1 MKKYLLLILFTVS
14 CFISCNNTKD
24 ANNKN
29 NSSDTVTITDALG
42 REVTL
47 KKDIKKI
54 ISIDRGFIP
63 QTLKALGKD
72 DLLAATGGVYPQSGP
87 YNTDRSDN
95 FYIVTNILSI
105 PNVGWAGYGS
115 YNFEKILEVS
125 PDVIIIVPYGSL
137 SENSYHQELINRIEN
152 EFKIPVIIL
161 NDHTIATNLNAYY
174 NNIRIISKVV
184 NTEDKSE
191 ELIKKLQGYVD
202 LASSFKKD
210 NDTDKMLFLGLT
222 DSETGAG
229 YVHGKDY
236 GGAAYTTSIL
246 GISNSYEKSEMPILG
261 AEEILEM
268 NPDIIAMIDS
278 PQYSKAVETYTKNA
292 VFQNINAVKNKRVYS
307 MGQVL
312 WWSDPKLL
320 LPVQLLLFSYIYYMP
335 ENVNIRE
342 VYDNYM
348 SDIFG
353 IKETDKLIV
362 LHKLEPFFEQ
372 IKN

>member
-1 MKKYLLLILFTVS
+1 M
-14 CFISCNNTKD
+14 
-24 ANNKN
+24 
-29 NSSDTVTITDALG
+29 
-42 REVTL
+42 
-47 KKDIKKI
+47 
-54 ISIDRGFIP
+54 
-63 QTLKALGKD
+63 
-72 DLLAATGGVYPQSGP
+72 
-87 YNTDRSDN
+87 
-95 FYIVTNILSI
+95 
-105 PNVGWAGYGS
+105 
-115 YNFEKILEVS
+115 EVS
-125 PDVIIIVPYGSL
+125 PDAIIIVPYGSL

-161 NDHTIATNLNAYY
+161 NDHTIATNLNSYY
-174 NNIRIISKVV
+174 DNIRIISKVV
-184 NTEDKSE
+184 NAEEKSE

-202 LASSFKKD
+202 LAKSFKKD

-246 GISNSYEKSEMPILG
+246 GISNAYEKSEMPILG
-261 AEEILEM
+261 AEDILEM
-268 NPDIIAMIDS
+268 NPDVIAMIDS
-278 PQYSKAVETYTKNA
+278 PQYSKAIETYTKNA

-320 LPVQLLLFSYIYYMP
+320 LPIQLLLFSYVYYMP

-342 VYDNYM
+342 IYDNYM

>member
-1 MKKYLLLILFTVS
+1 MKKYLLLMLFIAL
-14 CFISCNNTKD
+14 CFISCNNSKD
-24 ANNKN
+24 VNNIN
-29 NSSDTVTITDALG
+29 NSSDTVTVTDALG

-47 KKDIKKI
+47 KKDITKI

-72 DLLAATGGVYPQSGP
+72 NLLVATGGVYPQSGP
-87 YNTDRSDN
+87 YNTERSDN

-125 PDVIIIVPYGSL
+125 PDAIIIVPYGSL

-161 NDHTIATNLNAYY
+161 NDHTIATNLNSYY
-174 NNIRIISKVV
+174 DNIRIISKVV
-184 NTEDKSE
+184 NAEDKSE
-191 ELIKKLQGYVD
+191 ELIKKLQEYVD
-202 LASSFKKD
+202 LSKSFKKD

-246 GISNSYEKSEMPILG
+246 GISNAYEKSEMPILG
-261 AEEILEM
+261 AEDILEM
-268 NPDIIAMIDS
+268 NPDVIAMIDS
-278 PQYSKAVETYTKNA
+278 PQYSKAIETYTKNP

-320 LPVQLLLFSYIYYMP
+320 LPIQLFLFSYVYYMP

-342 VYDNYM
+342 IYDNYM

>member
-1 MKKYLLLILFTVS
+1 MGKYLFIIVSLLVFCFNS
-14 CFISCNNTKD
+14 CSNTKND
-24 ANNKN
+24 GTND
-29 NSSDTVTITDALG
+29 SSDYITITDALG
-42 REVTL
+42 REVKL

-54 ISIDRGFIP
+54 VSIDRGFIP

-72 DLLAATGGVYPQSGP
+72 DLLSATGGVYPQSGP
-87 YNTDRSDN
+87 YNTDKSDN

-105 PNVGWAGYGS
+105 PNIGWAGYGS
-115 YNFEKILEVS
+115 YDFEKILEVS
-125 PDVIIIVPYGSL
+125 PDVVIIVPYGSL

-161 NDHTIATNLNAYY
+161 NDHTIADNLNAYY
-174 NNIRIISKVV
+174 DNIRIIAKTV
-184 NTEDKSE
+184 NAEDKSE
-191 ELIKKLQGYVD
+191 ELIKKLQSYID
-202 LASSFKKD
+202 LAKSFKKD
-210 NDTDKMLFLGLT
+210 NNTDKMLFLGLT
-222 DSETGAG
+222 DSQTGAG

-236 GGAAYTTSIL
+236 SGAAYTYSIL
-246 GISNSYEKSEMPILG
+246 GINNVYEKSEIPILG

-278 PQYSKAVETYTKNA
+278 PQYSKAVETYTKNPI
-292 VFQNINAVKNKRVYS
+292 FQNINAVKNKRVYS
-307 MGQVL
+307 MGQIL

-320 LPVQLLLFSYIYYMP
+320 LPVQLILFSYIYYMP

-342 VYDNYM
+342 IYDNYM

-372 IKN
+372 IKK

>member
-1 MKKYLLLILFTVS
+1 MKKYLLLMLFIAL
-14 CFISCNNTKD
+14 CFISCNNSKD
-24 ANNKN
+24 VNNIN
-29 NSSDTVTITDALG
+29 NSSDTVTIIDALG

-47 KKDIKKI
+47 KKDITKI

-72 DLLAATGGVYPQSGP
+72 NLLVATGGVYPQSGP
-87 YNTDRSDN
+87 YNTERSDN

-125 PDVIIIVPYGSL
+125 PDAIIIVPYGSL

-161 NDHTIATNLNAYY
+161 NDHTIATNLNSYY
-174 NNIRIISKVV
+174 DNIRIISKVV
-184 NTEDKSE
+184 NAEDKSE
-191 ELIKKLQGYVD
+191 ELIKKLQEYVD
-202 LASSFKKD
+202 LAKSFKKD

-246 GISNSYEKSEMPILG
+246 GISNAYEKSEMPILG
-261 AEEILEM
+261 AEDILEM
-268 NPDIIAMIDS
+268 NPDVIAMIDS
-278 PQYSKAVETYTKNA
+278 PQYSKAIETYTKNP

-320 LPVQLLLFSYIYYMP
+320 LPIQLLLFSYVYYMP

-342 VYDNYM
+342 IYDNYM